1 LNDKIAG
8 ETMNTGPNTGKN
20 RKKVLIV
27 GRMPEAGIAV
37 LKARDDVDYEI
48 LTNDTVPSL
57 HPKLADANA
66 VTLGATPFRQAE
78 LDAAPGMMV
87 VARLGVGF
95 DAVEIPALNK
105 RKIPL
110 MTTGTANSVSVAEHA
125 MYMLLASARLVKK
138 YDRFVREK
146 GWLERLS
153 DLPAD
158 LSGKKILVVGIGRIG
173 SRTVKRCVAFDMEV
187 FVLDP
192 NVSAADIEKAGAAK
206 VTDLKAIL
214 PKVDFV
220 SVHCP
225 KSPETVDMFN
235 TETLGLMKPEAFL
248 VNTAR
253 GGIVNEDALFEALST
268 RKLRGAGLDVLD
280 KEPPDPANKL
290 FTLENVIF
298 SPHMAGVTKEASD
311 RMAVT
316 AIENILS
323 VFDGR
328 PNASNVVNKEVLG

>member
-1 LNDKIAG
+1 
-8 ETMNTGPNTGKN
+8 MNTGPNTGKN

-48 LTNDTVPSL
+48 LTDDTVPSL

-78 LDAAPGMMV
+78 LDVAPGMMV

-146 GWLERLS
+146 GWGQRLS

-158 LSGKKILVVGIGRIG
+158 LSGKSILVVGMGRIG

-187 FVLDP
+187 SVLDP
-192 NVSAADIEKAGAAK
+192 HISAADIEKAGATK

-214 PKVDFV
+214 PRVDFV
-220 SVHCP
+220 SIHCP
-225 KSPETVDMFN
+225 KAPETINLFN
-235 TETLGLMKPEAFL
+235 KETLGLMKPEAFL

-268 RKLRGAGLDVLD
+268 GKLRGAGLDVLD

-323 VFDGR
+323 VFDGK
-328 PNASNVVNKEVLG
+328 PNAANCVNKEVLG

>member
-1 LNDKIAG
+1 M
-8 ETMNTGPNTGKN
+8 TTGKN

-27 GRMPEAGIAV
+27 GRMPQAGIDV
-37 LKARDDVDYEI
+37 LKKRDDVDFQI
-48 LTNDTVPSL
+48 LADDRVPSL
-57 HPKLADANA
+57 HPALKDANA
-66 VTLGATPFRQAE
+66 VTLGGTAFRQAE

-110 MTTGTANSVSVAEHA
+110 MTTGIANSVSVAEHA

-138 YDRFVREK
+138 YDRFVREG
-146 GWLERLS
+146 GWGQRLA

-158 LSGKKILVVGIGRIG
+158 LSGKSILVVGMGRIG
-173 SRTVKRCVAFDMEV
+173 SRTVKRCVAFDMDV
-187 FVLDP
+187 SVLDP
-192 NVSAADIEKAGAAK
+192 NISEAEIKKAGATK
-206 VTDLKAIL
+206 VTDLKATL

-225 KSPETVDMFN
+225 KAPETINMFN
-235 TETLGLMKPEAFL
+235 AETLALMKPDAFL

-253 GGIVNEDALFEALST
+253 GGIINEDALYTALST
-268 RKLRGAGLDVLD
+268 GKLRGAGLDVLD

-290 FTLENVIF
+290 FSLENVIF

-323 VFDGR
+323 VFDGH
-328 PNASNVVNKEVLG
+328 PNAAHCVNKEVLG

>member
-1 LNDKIAG
+1 M
-8 ETMNTGPNTGKN
+8 TTGKN

-27 GRMPEAGIAV
+27 GRMPQAGIDV
-37 LKARDDVDYEI
+37 LKKRDDVDYEI
-48 LTNDTVPSL
+48 LTDDSVGSL
-57 HPKLADANA
+57 HPKLKDANA
-66 VTLGATPFRQAE
+66 VTLGGTAFRQAE

-110 MTTGTANSVSVAEHA
+110 MTTGIANSVSVAEHA
-125 MYMLLASARLVKK
+125 MYMLLASARLTRKH
-138 YDRFVREK
+138 DRFVRE
-146 GWLERLS
+146 GAWGQRLS

-158 LSGKKILVVGIGRIG
+158 LAGKSILVVGMGRIG
-173 SRTVKRCVAFDMEV
+173 SRTVKRCVAFEMDV
-187 FVLDP
+187 SVLDP
-192 NVSAADIEKAGAAK
+192 NISEADIKKAGATK
-206 VTDLKAIL
+206 VTGLKAIL

-225 KSPETVDMFN
+225 KSPETVNMFN
-235 TETLGLMKPEAFL
+235 SETLALMKPDAFL

-253 GGIVNEDALFEALST
+253 GGIVNEEALFKALST
-268 RKLRGAGLDVLD
+268 GKLRGAGLDVLD
-280 KEPPDPANKL
+280 KEPPDAGNKL
-290 FTLENVIF
+290 FGLENVIL

-328 PNASNVVNKEVLG
+328 VNAAHVVNKEVLG

>member
-1 LNDKIAG
+1 M
-8 ETMNTGPNTGKN
+8 TTGTTGRN

-27 GRMPEAGIAV
+27 GRMPQAGLDV
-37 LKARDDVDYEI
+37 LKTRDDVDFEI
-48 LTNDTVPSL
+48 LTDDSVPSL
-57 HPKLADANA
+57 HPKLKDAHA
-66 VTLGATPFRQAE
+66 VTLGGTKFREAE
-78 LDAAPGMMV
+78 LAVAPNMMV

-95 DAVEIPALNK
+95 DAVEVPALNK
-105 RKIPL
+105 RGVFL
-110 MTTGTANSVSVAEHA
+110 MTTGIANSVSVAEHA

-138 YDRFVREK
+138 YDRFVRDG
-146 GWLERLS
+146 GWGQRLT

-158 LSGKKILVVGIGRIG
+158 LSGKSILVVGMGRIG
-173 SRTVKRCVAFDMEV
+173 SRTVKRCVAFEMNV
-187 FVLDP
+187 SVLDP
-192 NVSAADIEKAGAAK
+192 NVPEAEIAKAGATK

-225 KSPETVDMFN
+225 KAPETIDMFN
-235 TETLGLMKPEAFL
+235 KETLGLMKPDAFL

-253 GGIVNEDALFEALST
+253 GGIVNEEALYDALKNG
-268 RKLRGAGLDVLD
+268 RLRGAGLDVLD
-280 KEPPDPANKL
+280 KEPPDPTNKL
-290 FTLENVIF
+290 FSLENVIF

-328 PNASNVVNKEVLG
+328 PIEAHVVNKEVLR

>member
-1 LNDKIAG
+1 MA
-8 ETMNTGPNTGKN
+8 TGANTGKN

-27 GRMPEAGIAV
+27 GRMPQAGIDV
-37 LKARDDVDYEI
+37 LKKRDDVDYEI
-48 LTNDTVPSL
+48 VTDDTVPSL
-57 HPKLADANA
+57 HPRLKDANA

-110 MTTGTANSVSVAEHA
+110 MTTGIANSVSVAEHA
-125 MYMLLASARLVKK
+125 MYMLLASARLMKK
-138 YDRFVREK
+138 YDRFVRES
-146 GWLERLS
+146 GWGHRLT

-158 LSGKKILVVGIGRIG
+158 LSGKTILVIGMGRIG
-173 SRTVKRCVAFDMEV
+173 SRTVKRCVAFEMDV
-187 FVLDP
+187 YVLDP
-192 NVSAADIEKAGAAK
+192 NLSETDIKTAGANK
-206 VTDLKAIL
+206 VSDLKAIL

-225 KSPETVDMFN
+225 KSAETIDMFN
-235 TETLGLMKPEAFL
+235 DETFALMKPDAFL

-253 GGIVNEDALFEALST
+253 GGIINEEALYRALT
-268 RKLRGAGLDVLD
+268 TGKLRGAGLDVLD
-280 KEPPDPANKL
+280 KEPPDASNKL
-290 FTLENVIF
+290 FGLENVIF

-328 PNASNVVNKEVLG
+328 PNAENVVNKQVLG

>member
-1 LNDKIAG
+1 M
-8 ETMNTGPNTGKN
+8 TTGPNTGKN

-27 GRMPEAGIAV
+27 GRMPQAGLDV
-37 LKARDDVDYEI
+37 LKKRDDVDFEI
-48 LTNDTVPSL
+48 LADDTVPSL
-57 HPKLADANA
+57 HPKLKDAHA
-66 VTLGATPFRQAE
+66 VTLGGTPFRQAE
-78 LDAAPGMMV
+78 LAAAPEMMV

-95 DAVEIPALNK
+95 DAVEVPALNK

-110 MTTGTANSVSVAEHA
+110 MTTGIANSVSVAEHA

-138 YDRFVREK
+138 YDRLVREG
-146 GWLERLS
+146 GWGERLA
-153 DLPAD
+153 DLPSD
-158 LSGKKILVVGIGRIG
+158 LSGKSILVVGMGRIG
-173 SRTVKRCVAFDMEV
+173 SRTVKRCAAFEMDV

-192 NVSAADIEKAGAAK
+192 NISEAEIKKAGATK

-225 KSPETVDMFN
+225 KAPDTIDMFN
-235 TETLGLMKPEAFL
+235 AETLALMKPDAFL

-253 GGIVNEDALFEALST
+253 GGIVNEDALYKALST
-268 RKLRGAGLDVLD
+268 GKLRGAGLDVLD

-290 FTLENVIF
+290 FGLENVIF

-328 PNASNVVNKEVLG
+328 PNAAHCVNKEVLG

>member
-1 LNDKIAG
+1 MSTA
-8 ETMNTGPNTGKN
+8 TGKN

-27 GRMPEAGIAV
+27 GRMPQAGIDV
-37 LKARDDVDYEI
+37 LKKRDDVDFEI
-48 LTNDTVPSL
+48 LASDAVANL
-57 HPKLADANA
+57 HPALKDANA
-66 VTLGATPFRQAE
+66 VTLGATAFRQAE

-87 VARLGVGF
+87 VARLGVGY

-110 MTTGTANSVSVAEHA
+110 MTTGIANSVSVAEHA
-125 MYMLLASARLVKK
+125 MYMLLASARLTRKH
-138 YDRFVREK
+138 DRFVRENAW
-146 GWLERLS
+146 GDRLS

-158 LSGKKILVVGIGRIG
+158 LAGKTILVVGMGRIG
-173 SRTVKRCVAFDMEV
+173 SRTVKRSVAFEMDV
-187 FVLDP
+187 HVLDP
-192 NVSAADIEKAGAAK
+192 NISEAEIKKAGATK
-206 VTDLKAIL
+206 VTNLKAIL

-225 KSPETVDMFN
+225 KSPETVNMFN
-235 TETLGLMKPEAFL
+235 AETIGLMKADAFL

-253 GGIVNEDALFEALST
+253 GGIVNEEALYNALST
-268 RKLRGAGLDVLD
+268 GKLRGAGLDVLE
-280 KEPPDPANKL
+280 KEPPDASNKL
-290 FTLENVIF
+290 FGLENVIF

-311 RMAVT
+311 RMATT

-328 PNASNVVNKEVLG
+328 VNAANVVNKEVLS